1 MVESLFNAAL
11 QELPEE
17 DRQIKQIVA
26 ALGMLKLGIAVHH
39 SGLLPFVKEIT
50 EILFQEDLIKIIFVT
65 ETFAM
70 GLNLPARC
78 VMFSELKKFDG
89 QEQRY
94 VQSGEFIQMAGRSGR
109 RGLDD
114 QGVVISLFQDA
125 EDCQNCL

>member
-1 MVESLFNAAL
+1 MVEQLFNAAL

-17 DRQIKQIVA
+17 DRAIKQVVA
-26 ALGMLKLGIAVHH
+26 ALQMLRLGIAVHH

-89 QEQRY
+89 
-94 VQSGEFIQMAGRSGR
+94 
-109 RGLDD
+109 
-114 QGVVISLFQDA
+114 
-125 EDCQNCL
+125 